1 MKKNS
6 KNHSKKS
13 KSGSHKKNSSSTK
26 KSVHRDS
33 NHSATDYRLEGR
45 NQGTPHLL
53 QDQTVDFHRPPDIVD
68 LVDNSNI
75 LHSPTPH
82 PLLAAQAED
91 NETLRSLPNLEP
103 IPADQYRGM
112 ATIAAQSPVYPEDIS
127 EFSDNSVTEPTIAS
141 RLKKDQDFLDG
152 RRRWADV
159 VRNSPSPPRHRELP
173 NLAQVAVATQPLP
186 KIARRSC
193 PPKDSRHDPEPLPA
207 EVEEEQS
214 QITDASLMN
223 SRIDLDIAAAAHTFV
238 DKKKKPKKKPKKE
251 KRKKPTKSTKK
262 SKSHNKSYKKS
273 SSSNKKKRSRKNS
286 YGDSS
291 PPDSSESESS
301 NSSSDE
307 SSSSSNGYSDS
318 DASRSISD
326 DSDSDS
332 DSDDKNSSE
341 PTVLDFDYSKRKK
354 RGSSKNHKSRKY
366 KKRDSIVMNTSEI
379 GSNQKTK
386 ILLTQTPP
394 DYSYITITNLSLKN
408 VNRFI
413 KDANIYQLKYGIS
426 IPLAVLVGDK
436 IREHLVATSRGKIS
450 EAGFFR
456 LRNRQIIKLLVKAIR
471 PRSKME
477 FRLVLNKGTSF
488 ELPGGYRPSASDF
501 KPFYDAYLFY
511 NKQFLHVYEVCAH
524 NNADNIPPLNNK
536 EGGLIKE
543 FLDKIPYGYG
553 KKLYESF
560 ADHKFETIYD
570 FLSKM
575 NKQIQKHYR
584 SAMATRLVN
593 QHFAGTQFEIPTAA
607 ATRSDPSKTKHKLHN
622 VQHLSSAL
630 DFFED
635 DDAHQLQC
643 YECSDPLQPDA
654 PSSADSDS
662 ELEGEVI
669 QDNLIEPFD
678 YPDEDPFPPSHQL
691 AAFQPSKILQRP
703 ATTDPH
709 VKPKQPVTGPLACF
723 NMLLSGKCERKNCSY
738 SHDSKILTAKWVE
751 VNEKIMNSKY
761 RLKNH

>member
-1 MKKNS
+1 
-6 KNHSKKS
+6 
-13 KSGSHKKNSSSTK
+13 
-26 KSVHRDS
+26 VHRDS
-33 NHSATDYRLEGR
+33 NHPDTDNRLEGR

-68 LVDNSNI
+68 LVDNSNF
-75 LHSPTPH
+75 LRSRSPSPH
-82 PLLAAQAED
+82 PLIAAMAED
-91 NETLRSLPNLEP
+91 NDTLRSLPNLEP

-112 ATIAAQSPVYPEDIS
+112 ATIAVDPPEDIS
-127 EFSDNSVTEPTIAS
+127 EFSETLDEPTIAS
-141 RLKKDQDFLDG
+141 RVRKDQDFLDG

-159 VRNSPSPPRHRELP
+159 VRNSPSPPRHRETP
-173 NLAQVAVATQPLP
+173 NLAQVAVATQALP

-193 PPKDSRHDPEPLPA
+193 PPKYSRHDPEPLPA

-214 QITDASLMN
+214 QVTDASLMN
-223 SRIDLDIAAAAHTFV
+223 SRVDLDIAAAHTLV
-238 DKKKKPKKKPKKE
+238 DKRKKPKKE
-251 KRKKPTKSTKK
+251 KRKKPTKSSKK
-262 SKSHNKSYKKS
+262 HNKSHKKS

-291 PPDSSESESS
+291 PSDPSESESS

-307 SSSSSNGYSDS
+307 SSSSSGDNDSDS
-318 DASRSISD
+318 DTEHSISD

-332 DSDDKNSSE
+332 ESDSSE
-341 PTVLDFDYSKRKK
+341 PIILDFGYSNKNK
-354 RGSSKNHKSRKY
+354 RGSSKHRRSRKLN
-366 KKRDSIVMNTSEI
+366 KRRDSIVMNTSKI

-394 DYSYITITNLSLKN
+394 DYTYITISNISFKN

-426 IPLAVLVGDK
+426 IPLAVLVADK
-436 IREHLVATSRGKIS
+436 VREHLVATSRGKIS

-456 LRNRQIIKLLVKAIR
+456 LRNRQIIKLLLRAIR

-477 FRLVLNKGTSF
+477 FRTILNKSTNF
-488 ELPGGYRPSASDF
+488 ELPGGYHPSASDF

-511 NKQFLHVYEVCAH
+511 NKQFLHVYEICAH
-524 NNADNIPPLNNK
+524 NNTRYIPPLNNK

-543 FLDKIPYGYG
+543 FLDKIPFGYG

-570 FLSKM
+570 FLKKM

-622 VQHLSSAL
+622 IQHLPSAQNFL
-630 DFFED
+630 ED

-643 YECSDPLQPDA
+643 YECSDSPRPD
-654 PSSADSDS
+654 SVSNSDTDSGP
-662 ELEGEVI
+662 EGKEI
-669 QDNLIEPFD
+669 QDSHVEPFD

-691 AAFQPSKILQRP
+691 AAFQPTRILQRP

-709 VKPKQPVTGPLACF
+709 VKPKQPASGPLACF
-723 NMLLSGKCERKNCSY
+723 NMLLSGKCERKNCNY
-738 SHDSKILTAKWVE
+738 SHDSKILTAKWIE
-751 VNEKIMNSKY
+751 VNEKMMNSKY
-761 RLKNH
+761 RHKNH